1 MSSTDGLPASDATSA
16 LGDQLRGV
24 IALYEE
30 LQAQDALFQEQS
42 VAAFSQAT
50 QTAGE
55 FTDSIGRASQALDA
69 APVAD
74 FSRALDSLGA
84 TALRT
89 VESVGE
95 MTGSLLAKDLWNSD
109 GVVRWDKAIRGLA
122 QDLTAR
128 VITAVVSF
136 ALEQVLAAVATKGA
150 TVANVAYA
158 ESLYTVTAAYLALTA
173 ARAVAKAI
181 PGLGMVFH
189 EGGAVYHAGG
199 PVRMHGGGLRPD
211 ERPAILQ
218 RGEYVLRREAVRRLG
233 LPVLDAINGTGQVPS
248 GTVAGTA
255 ASYQF
260 TISALDGADVRRV
273 VLDEI
278 IPILEREHRRGRF
291 QAPDRS

>member
-1 MSSTDGLPASDATSA
+1 MSSTDDLPASDATSA
-16 LGDQLRGV
+16 LGNRLRDV

-74 FSRALDSLGA
+74 FAQALDSLGA
-84 TALRT
+84 TAMRT
-89 VESVGE
+89 YESVGE
-95 MTGSLLAKDLWNSD
+95 MAGSLVAKELWNPD

-128 VITAVVSF
+128 VITSLVSF
-136 ALEQVLAAVATKGA
+136 ALEQVLATVATKGA
-150 TVANVAYA
+150 TVANLAYA
-158 ESLYTVTAAYLALTA
+158 QSLYTVTAGYLALTA
-173 ARAVAKAI
+173 ARAAAKAI

-218 RGEYVLRREAVRRLG
+218 RGEYVLRRDAVRRMG
-233 LPVLDAINGTGQVPS
+233 LPLLDAINDTGQVPA
-248 GTVAGTA
+248 GTVAAA

-273 VLDEI
+273 VIDEI